1 MNPAIVASMIKRQ
14 TAGQK
19 KSNDG
24 AVCAESTH
32 ERCNLIGT
40 VSDAPSRGE
49 LKTGRL
55 ISANLRDACPECGSI
70 RLTEEDGRL
79 HCDDCGVLLALN
91 RQPKADPNYTEKQVE
106 D

>member
-1 MNPAIVASMIKRQ
+1 MNPAFVAQMIKRQ

-24 AVCAESTH
+24 AACAESTH

-40 VSDAPSRGE
+40 VSDAPSIGE

-55 ISANLRDACPECGSI
+55 ISANLRDACNVFPKKNMHICG
-70 RLTEEDGRL
+70 
-79 HCDDCGVLLALN
+79 DCN
-91 RQPKADPNYTEKQVE
+91 RYI
-106 D
+106 